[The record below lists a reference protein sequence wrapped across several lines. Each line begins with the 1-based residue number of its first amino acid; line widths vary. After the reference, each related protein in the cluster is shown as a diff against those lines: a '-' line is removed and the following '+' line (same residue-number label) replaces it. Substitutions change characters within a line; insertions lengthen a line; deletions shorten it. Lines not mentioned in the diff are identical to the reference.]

1 MDNSKTTAKI
11 IGSFVIGALAG
22 ATLGVL
28 FAPSKGSKTRSKI
41 AGRAENLS
49 KDLKKKIKNEAND
62 YKKSFSNETKSLK
75 KNSAKLEKMVEEKM
89 ETFPST

>member
-1 MDNSKTTAKI
+1 MDNSKNTAKI
-11 IGSFVIGALAG
+11 IGSLVIGALAG

-28 FAPSKGSKTRSKI
+28 FAPNKGSKTRSKI

-89 ETFPST
+89 ETFPSN

>member
-1 MDNSKTTAKI
+1 MDNSKNTAKI
-11 IGSFVIGALAG
+11 IGSLVIGALAG